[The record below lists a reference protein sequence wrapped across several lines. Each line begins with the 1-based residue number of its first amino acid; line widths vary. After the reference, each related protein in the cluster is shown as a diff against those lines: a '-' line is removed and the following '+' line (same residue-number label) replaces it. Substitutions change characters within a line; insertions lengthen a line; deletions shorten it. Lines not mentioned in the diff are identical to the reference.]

1 MARRRGRGIKRKLL
15 IGFAVL
21 CWLGVRSSA
30 GPAPERGPAVDASGP
45 AVRGAAAAFEP
56 GELRPPA
63 ARGEQTASLER
74 EAPSVAPPDTRAA
87 LRDRLAGALRAMGST
102 DFASA
107 LQASR
112 EVGKLPLLDEERGE
126 LERVEGALELRLAG
140 ELERLLSSAA
150 NGEVLLAAVSLRG
163 IAAADAERVTPL
175 LDAAWR
181 ARQVELPG
189 ADVLEPLP
197 RGTPLRWFDAAGLEQ
212 SGEAVDCRGEE
223 LSVRMRGERGFVF
236 PTLRRVEVEPRAPR
250 RALARAQCAAA
261 QRGGDPLLARLWALR
276 AAALAD

>member
-1 MARRRGRGIKRKLL
+1 MARRRGRGVKRKLL

-30 GPAPERGPAVDASGP
+30 GPAPELGPAVDAGGA
-45 AVRGAAAAFEP
+45 AVRGAAVVSVPED
-56 GELRPPA
+56 LPPTA
-63 ARGEQTASLER
+63 LRGEQAPALER

-112 EVGKLPLLDEERGE
+112 EVAKLPLLDEERGE

-140 ELERLLSSAA
+140 ELERLLSAAA
-150 NGEVLLAAVSLRG
+150 NGEVLLAAATLRG
-163 IAAADAERVTPL
+163 IAAADAERVAPL
-175 LDAAWR
+175 LEAAWR
-181 ARQVELPG
+181 ARRVELPTE
-189 ADVLEPLP
+189 AALEALP
-197 RGTPLRWFDAAGLEQ
+197 RGTALRWFDTAGAEQ
-212 SGEAVDCRGEE
+212 RGEVVDCRGEE
-223 LSVRMRGERGFVF
+223 LSVRMRGERGYVF
-236 PTLRRVEVEPRAPR
+236 PTLRRIAVEPRVPR
-250 RALARAQCAAA
+250 RALARAQSAAA
-261 QRGGDPLLARLWALR
+261 QLSGDPLLARLWALR